1 MLKQVEMPKGKVR
14 EERSSDQMRDDFR
27 DFYKLANAMHQVRQ
41 LGVKKA
47 DKEELHWKD
56 EMYAI
61 INPNDFDKYQDA
73 VGFMCGS
80 PLEVEEKISD
90 AIFNNLALNYGDTIT
105 QTVEYCEICQDFVCL
120 CTIEQE
126 VW

>member
-73 VGFMCGS
+73 VGFICGS
-80 PLEVEEKISD
+80 PLELEEKISHRRWLVY
-90 AIFNNLALNYGDTIT
+90 ASGYWNCIGA
-105 QTVEYCEICQDFVCL
+105 
-120 CTIEQE
+120 
-126 VW
+126 